1 MVGLSST
8 RAFQWYVSRDLI
20 LNIWWD
26 TKNWQYILIFEWI
39 SVSPDPLMLQK
50 NWSPNDM
57 CHVTS
62 IWIFNEIRKHSIISL
77 SFNNINK
84 VITWL
89 DSARRELSND
99 MCHVTSFWIFNEIRK
114 IGNIYILIFEWI
126 SVSPDPLM
134 LQKNWSPNDMCHVTS
149 IWIFNEIRKHSI
161 ISLSFNNINKVIT
174 WLESARRELSNDMCH
189 VTSFW
194 IFNEIRKNGNI
205 SLFLNE
211 FQYLLIL

>member
-84 VITWL
+84 LITWL

-114 IGNIYILIFEWI
+114 NAIYPYFSMNFSISWSVNAAEELITQWYVSRDLNFNI
-126 SVSPDPLM
+126 
-134 LQKNWSPNDMCHVTS
+134 
-149 IWIFNEIRKHSI
+149 
-161 ISLSFNNINKVIT
+161 
-174 WLESARRELSNDMCH
+174 
-189 VTSFW
+189 
-194 IFNEIRKNGNI
+194 
-205 SLFLNE
+205 
-211 FQYLLIL
+211 